1 MRKSLVLILLF
12 AFCSYGSDSTIDEST
27 QSSASSNIKELVY
40 EDTTGTMV
48 NVDLTNKKTLV
59 VFWADY
65 WGICREELPLLEA
78 NLTTISENYNVI
90 ALAHSDKD
98 STMTWVTENL
108 VGELEIGF
116 STPELRDNLKIIG
129 QPISL
134 IFDTDGTILLR
145 EYGYVPSL
153 SLIHIWRCRRR
164 G

>member
-1 MRKSLVLILLF
+1 MRKSLVFILLF

-78 NLTTISENYNVI
+78 NLATISENYNVI

-98 STMTWVTENL
+98 STMTWVSENL

-129 QPISL
+129 QPISV

-145 EYGYVPSL
+145 EYGYVPSDL
-153 SLIHIWRCRRR
+153 
-164 G
+164 

>member
-1 MRKSLVLILLF
+1 MRKSLAFILLF
-12 AFCSYGSDSTIDEST
+12 SFCSYGSDSTIDEPNPSST
-27 QSSASSNIKELVY
+27 NSNMEVLVY

-65 WGICREELPLLEA
+65 WGLCREELPLLEA
-78 NLTTISENYNVI
+78 NLATISENYNVI

-129 QPISL
+129 QPISV

-145 EYGYVPSL
+145 EYGYVPSDL
-153 SLIHIWRCRRR
+153 
-164 G
+164 

>member
-27 QSSASSNIKELVY
+27 QISSNSNMEVLVY

-48 NVDLTNKKTLV
+48 NVDLTNKKTLI

-78 NLTTISENYNVI
+78 NLAAVSQNYNVI

-98 STMTWVTENL
+98 STMTWISENL
-108 VGELEIGF
+108 NGDLEIGF
-116 STPELRDNLKIIG
+116 STAEMRDSLKIIG

-134 IFDTDGTILLR
+134 IIDTDGTILSR
-145 EYGYVPSL
+145 EYGYVPSDL
-153 SLIHIWRCRRR
+153 
-164 G
+164 

>member
-1 MRKSLVLILLF
+1 MRKSLALILLF

-27 QSSASSNIKELVY
+27 QSPASSNIKELVY

-78 NLTTISENYNVI
+78 NLATISENYNVI

-98 STMTWVTENL
+98 STMTWISENL
-108 VGELEIGF
+108 VGELDIGF
-116 STPELRDNLKIIG
+116 STPEMRDNLKIIG

-134 IFDTDGTILLR
+134 IIDTDGTILSR
-145 EYGYVPSL
+145 EYGYVPNDL
-153 SLIHIWRCRRR
+153 
-164 G
+164 

>member
-1 MRKSLVLILLF
+1 MRRSLALILLF
-12 AFCSYGSDSTIDEST
+12 SFCSYGSDSTIDDST
-27 QSSASSNIKELVY
+27 QSPASSNIKELVY

-78 NLTTISENYNVI
+78 NLATISENYNVI

-98 STMTWVTENL
+98 STMTWVSENL

-116 STPELRDNLKIIG
+116 STPELRDSLKIIG
-129 QPISL
+129 QPISV

-145 EYGYVPSL
+145 EYGYVPSDL
-153 SLIHIWRCRRR
+153 
-164 G
+164 